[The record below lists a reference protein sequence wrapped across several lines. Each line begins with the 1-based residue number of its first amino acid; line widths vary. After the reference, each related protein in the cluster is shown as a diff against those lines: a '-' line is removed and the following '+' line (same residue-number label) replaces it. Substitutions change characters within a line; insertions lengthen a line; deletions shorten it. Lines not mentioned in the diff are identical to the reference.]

1 MVTIRTMT
9 VADTDA
15 VAEIRVSGWRT
26 AYAGIVPRAYLD
38 AMDPVANAAAHR
50 ERPTSG
56 SEPAVNAVAETA
68 GAVVGWVC
76 FGYCRDAGQPPGSGE
91 LYALYIRP
99 GLIGT
104 GIGRALWTAALA
116 GLRELAGREG
126 TRMVLWVAKDNARA
140 RRFYE
145 RAGCRPDGAERSD
158 DYAGTAVPEVRYV
171 LDPVRAP

>member
-9 VADTDA
+9 AADTDA
-15 VAEIRVSGWRT
+15 VAEIRVSGWRA

-50 ERPTSG
+50 ERLASG
-56 SEPAVNAVAETA
+56 SDPAVNAVAETA

-76 FGYCRDAGQPPGSGE
+76 FGHCRDADQPPASGE

-104 GIGRALWTAALA
+104 GVGRALWGAALEGMRARA
-116 GLRELAGREG
+116 GCSEARV
-126 TRMVLWVAKDNARA
+126 VLWVAKDNARA